1 MVRIRQGWLVA
12 ALALSVGAGA
22 CKKKD
27 ENKAPATGSAA
38 GSAAA
43 PTPAEKPADKP
54 ATPAGAPTGAAAEDL
69 SLLPVDSEVVMG
81 LNFAQLQKS
90 VLWKKLVEPQLAKSD
105 VQQKLGKFKDACGF
119 DPITAVQ
126 SLSIGMKGVGAEKPD
141 GVIVIHGPEK
151 AKVLPCLDKFKAE
164 AEKEGTKVATEG
176 DVVTITG
183 KDGEPV
189 AFTFVGDTTAVAV
202 IGANA
207 NAAGVKAAAA
217 GGSALKTSPA
227 FVEMYGKIKTGDS
240 LWMLMNG
247 NSKAFDQAAGLGFR
261 PKAVFGSVNVTDGLT
276 ADMSVR
282 LESPEKAT
290 QFAGM
295 LKQQA
300 GQLAP
305 MVDKLDIN
313 SDASDVKLALA
324 LSSQKLEGLI
334 NQFGAFLPK

>member
-12 ALALSVGAGA
+12 ALALSVTAAA
-22 CKKKD
+22 CKKKE
-27 ENKAPATGSAA
+27 ENKPAAPAGGSAQTT
-38 GSAAA
+38 
-43 PTPAEKPADKP
+43 PTTAEKPADKTP
-54 ATPAGAPTGAAAEDL
+54 TPTPAPAAGASDDL

-90 VLWKKLVEPQLAKSD
+90 ALWKKIVEPQLMKSD
-105 VQQKLGKFKDACGF
+105 VQQKLGKFKDTCGF
-119 DPITAVQ
+119 DPIASVQ
-126 SLSIGMKGVGAEKPD
+126 SISMGMKGVGADKPD

-151 AKVLPCLDKFKAE
+151 GKVIPCLDKVKAE
-164 AEKEGTKVATEG
+164 AEKDGTTITVDS
-176 DVVTITG
+176 DVVTFKG
-183 KDGEPV
+183 KSGDTF
-189 AFTFVGDTTAVAV
+189 AFTYVNDTTVVAV

-207 NAAGVKAAAA
+207 TTAGVKAAAA
-217 GGSALKTSPA
+217 GGSALKTSAA
-227 FVEMYGKIKTGDS
+227 FVEMYGKIKSQDS

-276 ADMSVR
+276 MDMSVR
-282 LESPEKAT
+282 LDSPDKAT

-295 LKQQA
+295 MKQQA

-313 SDASDVKLALA
+313 SDAADVKLSVAM
-324 LSSQKLEGLI
+324 SSQKLDALI
-334 NQFGAFLPK
+334 SQFGTFLPK

>member
-22 CKKKD
+22 CKKSDDK
-27 ENKAPATGSAA
+27 KAPATGSAA

-43 PTPAEKPADKP
+43 PTTEKPADKP
-54 ATPAGAPTGAAAEDL
+54 AAAPTGAAAEDL
-69 SLLPVDSEVVMG
+69 ALLPVDSEVVMG

-126 SLSIGMKGVGAEKPD
+126 SLSIGMKGVGGDKPD

-164 AEKEGTKVATEG
+164 AEKEGSKVVTEG

-207 NAAGVKAAAA
+207 NPAGVKAAAA

-227 FVEMYGKIKTGDS
+227 FVEMYGKIKAQDS

-276 ADMSVR
+276 ADMNVR
-282 LESPEKAT
+282 LENPDKAT

-295 LKQQA
+295 LNQQA
-300 GQLAP
+300 AQVKP
-305 MVDKLDIN
+305 MVDKLDVT
-313 SDASDVKLALA
+313 SDASDVKIALA

-334 NQFGAFLPK
+334 TQFGAFLPK